1 MKFYLQNIIISL
13 FLTAVVNAQ
22 DTQVDILL
30 EKVQQSKSNKEKQ
43 AFIFELKAELAKIN
57 KKARDESNA
66 IIEAKKK
73 LPLKLFNGEDLK
85 K

>member
-1 MKFYLQNIIISL
+1 MKFYFKSIIFS
-13 FLTAVVNAQ
+13 FLLTTIVYAQ
-22 DTQVDILL
+22 DTKVDILL
-30 EKVQQSKSNKEKQ
+30 EKVQQSKSKEEKQ
-43 AFIFELKAELAKIN
+43 SFISKLKIELAKIN

-73 LPLKLFNGEDLK
+73 IPLNLFNDGSMK

>member
-1 MKFYLQNIIISL
+1 MKFYFKSIIFS
-13 FLTAVVNAQ
+13 FLLTTIVYAQ
-22 DTQVDILL
+22 DTKVDILL
-30 EKVQQSKSNKEKQ
+30 EKVQQSKSKEEKQ
-43 AFIFELKAELAKIN
+43 SFISKLKIELAKIN

-73 LPLKLFNGEDLK
+73 IPLKLFNDGSVK

>member
-1 MKFYLQNIIISL
+1 MNFYLKCIIFS
-13 FLTAVVNAQ
+13 FLLITVLPAQ
-22 DTQVDILL
+22 DTEVDILL
-30 EKVQQSKSNKEKQ
+30 EKVQQSKSKKEKQ
-43 AFIFELKAELAKIN
+43 SFISKLKIELAKIN

-73 LPLKLFNGEDLK
+73 LPLKLFNDGNVK

>member
-1 MKFYLQNIIISL
+1 MKFYFQIIIFS
-13 FLTAVVNAQ
+13 FLCITVIYAQ
-22 DTQVDILL
+22 DTKVDILL
-30 EKVQQSKSNKEKQ
+30 EKVQQSKSKEEKQ
-43 AFIFELKAELAKIN
+43 VFLSKLKIELAKIN

-73 LPLKLFNGEDLK
+73 IPLKLFNDGSVK